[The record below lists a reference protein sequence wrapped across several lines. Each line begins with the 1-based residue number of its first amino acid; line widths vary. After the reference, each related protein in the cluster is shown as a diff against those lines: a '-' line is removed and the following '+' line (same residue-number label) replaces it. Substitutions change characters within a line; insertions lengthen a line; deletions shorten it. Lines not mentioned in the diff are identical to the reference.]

1 MSLMPGE
8 MRYMTPDEM
17 FQKAIDGWGIEVASP
32 VEDFSVKRVLFYGGK
47 PLGVTW
53 SPEVAQDLAAF
64 HGEDVAQKLV
74 LMLIDQTARA
84 LMGMEP
90 EDSE

>member
-1 MSLMPGE
+1 M
-8 MRYMTPDEM
+8 
-17 FQKAIDGWGIEVASP
+17 
-32 VEDFSVKRVLFYGGK
+32 
-47 PLGVTW
+47 TW